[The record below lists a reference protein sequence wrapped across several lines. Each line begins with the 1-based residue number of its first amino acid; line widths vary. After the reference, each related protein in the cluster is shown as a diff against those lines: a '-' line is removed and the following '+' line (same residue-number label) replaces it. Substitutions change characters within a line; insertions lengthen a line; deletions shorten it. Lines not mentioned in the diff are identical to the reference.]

1 MRNRLGSPTIRT
13 RITTLVLIPIVAL
26 VALWGFAVVSMTGDL
41 RALIRL
47 EGVYEY
53 FGTPV
58 DTAVGQI
65 QIERRMASE
74 YLGSGWDQ
82 NLLAEFTTQQHATDE
97 AVRAMHAAATDPGRR
112 DELSGEQR
120 SRLDRMVK
128 AVDGLAAL
136 RRGVVTRQIPWDQAV
151 TGYTEIVE
159 PGFEVQSALTAL
171 QAGQL
176 AREAQV
182 VVELVRVREFVSRE
196 DAMGSGA
203 RAAGGFS
210 PAQARA
216 FAAVVEDRRVFQ
228 RTYVPALPADSRAA
242 FDAFA
247 QDSRYTALVEA
258 EDATLADGGHGIS
271 REFWRGTMDPAVHRY
286 MELCSQA
293 ALNSAAR
300 GRAFATDELTRAA
313 LVGGVGLVAVVFSIW
328 YSIRTGRR
336 ITQRLLRLR
345 ASANLLASSRLPS
358 VMRRLS
364 AGEVVDVEA
373 EAPPLTFGTDEIGDV
388 GRAFNDARRAAVE
401 AAVEQAR
408 LRRGISGV
416 FLNIARRS
424 QSLVHRQLKLLD
436 AMERRVTD
444 PDELADLFRVDHL
457 TTRMRRHAEGLIIL
471 SGAAPGRMWRKPV
484 PLVDVIGSA
493 VGGVE
498 EYQRVV
504 IPPMP
509 RVAVVGA
516 VVADLVHLVAE
527 LVENATVFSPPQT
540 KVGMRVGEAAGGCVL
555 EIDDRGLGMDPD
567 ELTAAN
573 LALAEPR
580 DFDPAQTERL
590 GLFVVGRL
598 ARRHG
603 IEVTLCR
610 SPYGGITAVVFL
622 PAAVLAEEELP
633 PEPEEVPVAAHA
645 VQGPAVQSLTVVPSP
660 SGPGT
665 AVLPMRRRQPAP
677 DPDAGS
683 EPDPTAEPA
692 APTGLPTRV
701 RQASLAPQLRAA
713 PGRAAGEGE
722 AEEVS
727 PEQLG
732 AIFGAFQRGLDRGR
746 AEAPTDDQKGEQ
758 G

>member
-1 MRNRLGSPTIRT
+1 MRKRLGTPTIRT

-47 EGVYEY
+47 EGVYQY

-58 DTAVGQI
+58 DTALGQI

-97 AVRAMHAAATDPGRR
+97 AVRAMHAAAVNPDHRG
-112 DELSGEQR
+112 ELSGEQR

-128 AVDGLAAL
+128 AADGLAAL
-136 RRGVVTRQIPWDQAV
+136 RRGVVTRQIPWDEAV
-151 TGYTEIVE
+151 TGYTAIVE

-182 VVELVRVREFVSRE
+182 VIELVRVREYVSRE

-216 FAAVVEDRRVFQ
+216 FAATVEDRRVFQ

-247 QDSRYTALVEA
+247 QDSRYTALVDA
-258 EDATLADGGHGIS
+258 EDKTLADGGRSIS
-271 REFWRGTMDPAVHRY
+271 RESWRGTMDPAVHRY

-300 GRAFATDELTRAA
+300 GRAYATDELTRAA
-313 LVGGVGLVAVVFSIW
+313 LVGGAGLVAVVFSIW

-345 ASANLLASSRLPS
+345 ASANLLAGSRLPS

-373 EAPPLTFGTDEIGDV
+373 EAPPLTFGADEIGDV

-498 EYQRVV
+498 DYQRVV

-509 RVAVVGA
+509 KVAVVGA

-567 ELTAAN
+567 ELAAAN
-573 LALAEPR
+573 LSLAEPR

-610 SPYGGITAVVFL
+610 SPYGGTTAVVFL
-622 PAAVLAEEELP
+622 PGAVLAEEELP
-633 PEPEEVPVAAHA
+633 PEPEELPVAA
-645 VQGPAVQSLTVVPSP
+645 QSPTVQSLTVVPS
-660 SGPGT
+660 SEAGTGT

-677 DPDAGS
+677 DPDPA
-683 EPDPTAEPA
+683 AAPA

-722 AEEVS
+722 GEAEEVS

-746 AEAPTDDQKGEQ
+746 SEAPTDDQKGEQ
-758 G
+758 E